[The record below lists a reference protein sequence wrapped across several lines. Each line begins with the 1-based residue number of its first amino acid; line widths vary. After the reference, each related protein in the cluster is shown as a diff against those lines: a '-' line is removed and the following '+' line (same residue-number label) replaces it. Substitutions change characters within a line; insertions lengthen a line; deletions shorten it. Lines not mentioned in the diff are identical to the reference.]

1 MTRVELAEDI
11 AAVDRF
17 EARMASGA
25 EELVPAHVV
34 DAILNGDNP
43 VRVWKEHRG
52 LTSKDLAQKAGISA
66 PYLSQI
72 ESGKREGRLDALRK
86 IAEALGLGLDDL
98 VG

>member
-1 MTRVELAEDI
+1 
-11 AAVDRF
+11 
-17 EARMASGA
+17 MASGA

-34 DAILNGDNP
+34 DAILSGDNP

-86 IAEALGLGLDDL
+86 IAEALGVGLDDL